1 MATSLALAS
10 ALEDSTDLLLERNVH
25 IYGSVCM
32 KTGIDLNTLADN
44 KVMLEKLLEL
54 DRRGGIFSQQ
64 CMEQGLITA
73 LTNKDQLVSMQAKK
87 TANMESGGEVVA
99 LVAYKIRVMLA
110 HIRKAYDACQD
121 FDNHKLKDLFT
132 ICSAQKEPTTKKARK
147 DIRLGRRPHPFLA
160 FRCNDGEEEEDDY
173 IGIEPQF
180 VTKYFDLKLQVG
192 VILFD
197 DGTEYQADSYEAGP
211 HGFIVC
217 KWLEP
222 RMDLETEIPN
232 VFLQDGVIATLQDV
246 APKGKAKAQTKFK
259 PLAKVLAVPVLKRPA
274 SADHSQA
281 EEEEEEGEEPQQQ
294 HLQSEVGFKAVPGKK
309 GDWTV
314 VVFNKQDK
322 ADKAQI
328 LHIVKD
334 RISQHGHTTRE
345 MCENIASSLKG
356 SHAQE
361 LSAPIKS
368 QVDQLDMLRRC
379 AKALKDSLL

>member
-10 ALEDSTDLLLERNVH
+10 ALEGSTDLLLERNVH

-87 TANMESGGEVVA
+87 TADMESGGEVVA

-147 DIRLGRRPHPFLA
+147 DIRLGSRPHPFLA
-160 FRCNDGEEEEDDY
+160 FRCKAGEEEEDDY

-180 VTKYFDLKLQVG
+180 VTKYLTTFYTSKLQNVVDSLQVFKQLCAQEVMEPAQSNISSKEKVAETIKKVEMQLQALEKVKKDFESQCGSDLKKLM
-192 VILFD
+192 
-197 DGTEYQADSYEAGP
+197 
-211 HGFIVC
+211 HG
-217 KWLEP
+217 
-222 RMDLETEIPN
+222 
-232 VFLQDGVIATLQDV
+232 
-246 APKGKAKAQTKFK
+246 
-259 PLAKVLAVPVLKRPA
+259 
-274 SADHSQA
+274 
-281 EEEEEEGEEPQQQ
+281 
-294 HLQSEVGFKAVPGKK
+294 
-309 GDWTV
+309 
-314 VVFNKQDK
+314 
-322 ADKAQI
+322 
-328 LHIVKD
+328 
-334 RISQHGHTTRE
+334 
-345 MCENIASSLKG
+345 
-356 SHAQE
+356 
-361 LSAPIKS
+361 
-368 QVDQLDMLRRC
+368 
-379 AKALKDSLL
+379 